1 MTTLEI
7 IDKIQESVDERTA
20 AWQWC
25 EDLRER
31 VESERAALQAAVNNI
46 DTLRALCVGDPA
58 FRAALPEEVL
68 RDALDVIN
76 EKTGVTPTEVVP

>member
-31 VESERAALQAAVNNI
+31 FMGGEL
-46 DTLRALCVGDPA
+46 
-58 FRAALPEEVL
+58 
-68 RDALDVIN
+68 
-76 EKTGVTPTEVVP
+76 

>member
-31 VESERAALQAAVNNI
+31 IESERAALQAAVNEMRSKADAAML
-46 DTLRALCVGDPA
+46 DTPQEI
-58 FRAALPEEVL
+58 AAIGI
-68 RDALDVIN
+68 RGSIGCIAHH
-76 EKTGVTPTEVVP
+76 TGVTPTEVE